1 MLNYVIKCP
10 LLMYN
15 SNNSGVKQCILFWI
29 LGIKKNEWGR
39 EGKRGSWPRGFSV
52 PDRVVF
58 EGEVVEVTFHVV
70 DGAIFVEEGRVF
82 FGVAGIDAKHYGS
95 VGGCGGS
102 DRRRRRKTEVRIGIV
117 VLSGKSMGR
126 WKRQHRHQYC
136 PHFKRGLE
144 STVTICNCNTL

>member
-1 MLNYVIKCP
+1 MNGEEK
-10 LLMYN
+10 
-15 SNNSGVKQCILFWI
+15 GKGEADQ
-29 LGIKKNEWGR
+29 
-39 EGKRGSWPRGFSV
+39 EGLVSQTESYSR
-52 PDRVVF
+52 
-58 EGEVVEVTFHVV
+58 EVVEVTFHVV